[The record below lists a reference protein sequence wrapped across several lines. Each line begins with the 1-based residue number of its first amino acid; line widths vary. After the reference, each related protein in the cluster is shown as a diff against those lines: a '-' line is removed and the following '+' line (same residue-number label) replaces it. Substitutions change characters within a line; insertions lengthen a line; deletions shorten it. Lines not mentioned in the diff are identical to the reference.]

1 MWFYLAPHQNTFT
14 IMKALLLSI
23 ALLMSTAPL
32 WSQEDESFLQLGDPA
47 PSFELYAPNGDTLN
61 SAKVLASG
69 QSLVLVFYRGTWCP
83 YCNRYLSELAKAEKE
98 IEAAGGMIVAIS
110 GEIDTM
116 QTVMQKQTKAK
127 YFFAHDRSYRVMDM
141 FGVGY
146 EVNEKQVE
154 KMAKKGNDLHAL
166 HQSEEFVLLPVPAT
180 VVIAPSGE
188 ITYLH
193 YDRDYKQRGNVDDIL
208 HALSFSSNQE

>member
-1 MWFYLAPHQNTFT
+1 
-14 IMKALLLSI
+14 MKALLFSFAFLAGMTS
-23 ALLMSTAPL
+23 L

-47 PSFELYAPNGDTLN
+47 PPFELYAPNGDTLN
-61 SAKVLASG
+61 SAEVLASG

-83 YCNRYLSELAKAEKE
+83 YCTRYLAELAKAESE
-98 IEAAGGMIVAIS
+98 IADAGGIIVAIS

-116 QTVMQKQTKAK
+116 QTVMKKQTKAK
-127 YFFAHDRSYRVMDM
+127 YFFAHDRNYRVMDM
-141 FGVGY
+141 FGVSY
-146 EVNEKQVE
+146 EVTEKQIE

-180 VVIAPSGE
+180 VVIASNGE

-208 HALSFSSNQE
+208 HALSLVTNE